1 VWVGS
6 GYPYQLIVK
15 MRLCVAGKIPSGLPE
30 FDLPKFS
37 ITRDNGTTVGFFEM
51 VSEIGSGVIVLPIIG
66 LIETI
71 SICKTFG
78 QLNYIKCYTIVV
90 VG

>member
-1 VWVGS
+1 M
-6 GYPYQLIVK
+6 LIIRIVK
-15 MRLCVAGKIPSGLPE
+15 YNFPGKIPSGLPS

-37 ITRDNGTTVGFFEM
+37 VTNDNGTTIGFFDM
-51 VSEIGSGVIVLPIIG
+51 VTNIGSGVIVLPIIG

-78 QLNYIKCYTIVV
+78 KYRI
-90 VG
+90 